1 MPVCQ
6 CNTVILYIMHSSHG
20 SQLCICWNMSSS
32 RDMKP
37 VFQVV
42 LVDDAFRN
50 VQVYIE
56 HYINQMFECKVF
68 CGEKKLFVPH
78 STKVQT
84 HVDPWDSTWESTL
97 CDTLNRKEFTTNSH
111 SFRSFTAS
119 PRWKGYPKHQRAE
132 LVQLVQGFS
141 VRWPFEMSMQ
151 KKKARCWKRK
161 ISMPPSSQARMRMA
175 QEFGPWVFWFLDDL
189 ILHPIWQ
196 GKKPP
201 EVVLLFFLGSFCQ
214 RAQGAMFG
222 KAVPKQDAMGRKI
235 QHLTLMVCQPRAK
248 HA

>member
-1 MPVCQ
+1 
-6 CNTVILYIMHSSHG
+6 
-20 SQLCICWNMSSS
+20 
-32 RDMKP
+32 
-37 VFQVV
+37 
-42 LVDDAFRN
+42 
-50 VQVYIE
+50 
-56 HYINQMFECKVF
+56 MFECKVF
-68 CGEKKLFVPH
+68 CGEKRLFVPH

-119 PRWKGYPKHQRAE
+119 PRRKGYPKHQRAE

-201 EVVLLFFLGSFCQ
+201 EVILLFFLGSFCQ